1 MRRGTTPT
9 YQRTYTEDLTGGM
22 VNFCFW
28 QGSTETVIPAEVTS
42 TEYGCLLSVTLTQEQ
57 TLAFELGI
65 LYWQIRAI
73 KNGEAIASEVY
84 GEVVTD
90 CHPNGAIE
98 EPELGF
104 SMPQETPE
112 EETEDEPEE
121 QTEEPTEE
129 NWEDWQEREDEPAP
143 EEEAEEGEE

>member
-9 YQRTYTEDLTGGM
+9 YQRTYPEDLTGGM

-65 LYWQIRAI
+65 VYWQIRAI

-98 EPELGF
+98 EPVTLGF
-104 SMPQETPE
+104 FVPNETP
-112 EETEDEPEE
+112 
-121 QTEEPTEE
+121 EEPTEE
-129 NWEDWQEREDEPAP
+129 PEEQAEEPVEEP
-143 EEEAEEGEE
+143 TEEEPEEAEEGEE

>member
-9 YQRTYTEDLTGGM
+9 YQRTYPEDLTGGV
-22 VNFCFW
+22 VNCCFW
-28 QGSTETVIPAEVTS
+28 QGSTETVVPAEVTS
-42 TEYGCLLSVTLTQEQ
+42 TDYGCLLSVTLTQEQ

-90 CHPNGAIE
+90 CHPNGVIE
-98 EPELGF
+98 EPATLGF
-104 SMPQETPE
+104 SIPQETPE
-112 EETEDEPEE
+112 EEPEE

-143 EEEAEEGEE
+143 EEEEGEE